1 MSSHPLPTTTAQLI
15 ATVSALTT
23 EVRTLNLTVAA
34 LQQTVSGH
42 NQQISD
48 WKRDGK
54 WLGAALTGLGVMAG
68 GVVSMAWDWL
78 AGLAR

>member
-1 MSSHPLPTTTAQLI
+1 MSTRPPAVTTYELI
-15 ATVSALTT
+15 ATVAALTT
-23 EVRTLNLTVAA
+23 EVRTLNGTVAS

-54 WLGAALTGLGVMAG
+54 WLGAALTGLGVLLG
-68 GVVSMAWDWL
+68 GVVSVAWDWL
-78 AGLAR
+78 GSLR

>member
-1 MSSHPLPTTTAQLI
+1 MSSRPPATTTLQLI
-15 ATVSALTT
+15 ATVSALTV
-23 EVRTLNLTVAA
+23 EVQTLTLTVAS

-68 GVVSMAWDWL
+68 GLVSMAWDWL
-78 AGLAR
+78 TGLAR